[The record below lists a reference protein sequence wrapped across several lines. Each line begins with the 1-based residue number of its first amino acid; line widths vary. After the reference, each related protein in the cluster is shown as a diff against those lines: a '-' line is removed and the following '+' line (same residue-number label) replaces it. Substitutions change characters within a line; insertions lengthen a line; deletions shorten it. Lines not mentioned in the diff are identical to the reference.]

1 MNYHFELRKDKINKD
16 GLIPI
21 RLVVTHGKAR
31 IRKNIN
37 AKTIDTDWN
46 KDNYS
51 INNHK
56 KSTFYEFYKVSN
68 KEIQSV
74 IEKVE
79 FIFKFFEYNE
89 IDFSEQVF
97 NERFDEDNTKISIDF
112 FEAFQEFIDVSK
124 LTKANGTI
132 KKYTTVLN
140 FLKDFKTFTKYP
152 LRFDSINK
160 KFEEVFMLYCFEERK
175 IVNNY
180 YGKLISII
188 KTFMQWS
195 FDRQYH
201 NSIEFKR
208 IKRTEDEIEVIYLSM
223 DELMELYNHK
233 FENKSMERARDFFCF
248 GCFTGLRHSDI
259 YNLDNANIYDDH
271 INLSLIK
278 TKTNDHIIPLNN
290 FSKAI
295 LDKYKDTIYKP
306 IPKIYSQKLNK
317 KIQDC
322 CEELKW
328 YDKVKLVRYIGSE
341 RVYKTFQK
349 YQLITSHVARKTFI
363 TNGLILGMTERVL
376 RNITNSK
383 DEKSFRR
390 YVKIEEVQK
399 QKEMNIWNTIKINK
413 DE

>member
-1 MNYHFELRKDKINKD
+1 MNYHFELRKDKINKN

-21 RLVVTHGKAR
+21 RLVVTHGKSR

-37 AKTIDTDWN
+37 AKTIDVDWN
-46 KDNYS
+46 KDNFS
-51 INNHK
+51 INNQK
-56 KSTFYEFYKVSN
+56 KSPYFEYYKASN
-68 KEIQSV
+68 REIQSV

-89 IDFSEQVF
+89 IDFSEQIF

-124 LTKANGTI
+124 LTKATGTI
-132 KKYTTVLN
+132 KKYTTVQN

-152 LRFDSINK
+152 LRFDTINK

-175 IVNNY
+175 TVNNY

-259 YNLDNANIYDDH
+259 YNLDNANIYDCKSSAKSGH
-271 INLSLIK
+271 LR
-278 TKTNDHIIPLNN
+278 
-290 FSKAI
+290 
-295 LDKYKDTIYKP
+295 
-306 IPKIYSQKLNK
+306 PKI
-317 KIQDC
+317 
-322 CEELKW
+322 
-328 YDKVKLVRYIGSE
+328 
-341 RVYKTFQK
+341 
-349 YQLITSHVARKTFI
+349 
-363 TNGLILGMTERVL
+363 
-376 RNITNSK
+376 
-383 DEKSFRR
+383 
-390 YVKIEEVQK
+390 
-399 QKEMNIWNTIKINK
+399 
-413 DE
+413 

>member
-21 RLVVTHGKAR
+21 RLVVTHGKVR

-56 KSTFYEFYKVSN
+56 KSAHYEFYKASN
-68 KEIQSV
+68 KEIQTV

-89 IDFSEQVF
+89 IDFSEQIF
-97 NERFDEDNTKISIDF
+97 NERFDEDNTKVSIDF

-124 LTKANGTI
+124 LTKATGTI
-132 KKYTTVLN
+132 KKYTTVQN
-140 FLKDFKTFTKYP
+140 FLNDFKTFTKYP

-175 IVNNY
+175 TINNY

-259 YNLDNANIYDDH
+259 YNLDNANIYDDY

-278 TKTNDHIIPLNN
+278 TKTNDHIIPLND
-290 FSKAI
+290 FAKAI
-295 LDKYKDTIYKP
+295 LEKYKNTIYNP

-322 CEELKW
+322 CEELEW
-328 YDKVKLVRYIGSE
+328 LDEVKLVRYIGTE
-341 RVYKTFQK
+341 RVNKTFQK

-363 TNGLILGMTERVL
+363 TNGLILGMNERVL

-399 QKEMNIWNTIKINK
+399 QKEMDIWNTVKYK
-413 DE
+413 TK

>member
-37 AKTIDTDWN
+37 AKTIDIDWN

-56 KSTFYEFYKVSN
+56 KSAFYEFYKASN
-68 KEIQSV
+68 KEIQTV

-89 IDFSEQVF
+89 IDFSEQIF
-97 NERFDEDNTKISIDF
+97 NERFDEDNTKVSIDF

-124 LTKANGTI
+124 LTKATGTI
-132 KKYTTVLN
+132 KKYTTVQN
-140 FLKDFKTFTKYP
+140 FLNDFKTFTKYP

-175 IVNNY
+175 TINNY

-259 YNLDNANIYDDH
+259 YNLDNANIYDDY

-278 TKTNDHIIPLNN
+278 TKTNDHIIPLND
-290 FSKAI
+290 FAKAI
-295 LDKYKDTIYKP
+295 LEKYKNTIYNP

-322 CEELKW
+322 CEELEW
-328 YDKVKLVRYIGSE
+328 LDEVKLVRYIGTE
-341 RVYKTFQK
+341 RVNKTFQK

-363 TNGLILGMTERVL
+363 TNGLILGMNERVL

-399 QKEMNIWNTIKINK
+399 QKEMDIWNTVKYK
-413 DE
+413 TK